1 MIDRLLQKHL
11 EPIARDYHYW
21 HLWRALAR
29 CWSAMALAGI
39 GLILLHRFTG
49 WWAAWVFPLF
59 IVTTVVWAVWLRQNW
74 RRSKPDYRAIARQ
87 IEEENPRLHS
97 LLLTAVEQQPLTA
110 TGGLNYLQQRVIHEA
125 LDHNRNRP
133 WGTRIFERTFFAQC
147 GHWLA
152 LIVFAGVLLG
162 LRIATPAGRA
172 HFLARGE
179 GVSVTPGDTAIGFGP
194 SFRCCSNRDH

>member
-21 HLWRALAR
+21 HLWRAQAR
-29 CWSAMALAGI
+29 CWAAMA
-39 GLILLHRFTG
+39 
-49 WWAAWVFPLF
+49 FPLF
-59 IVTTVVWAVWLRQNW
+59 IAATVVWAVWLRQLW
-74 RRSKPDYRAIARQ
+74 RKSKPDYRAIARQ
-87 IEEENPRLHS
+87 IEEENPKLHS

-152 LIVFAGVLLG
+152 LVVFDGVLLG
-162 LRIATPAGRA
+162 LRIATPAGLAYFIA
-172 HFLARGE
+172 H
-179 GVSVTPGDTAIGFGP
+179 T
-194 SFRCCSNRDH
+194 